1 MTEIEVEKRFPER
14 IKMLRGEMR
23 YAEFGV
29 ICGNI
34 SAKMIRNY
42 EEGTSEPTRQKLI
55 QIATGYN
62 EHIAPDKKISIGWLT
77 AGEGE
82 MYLDPIATAAIQAR
96 KDLTQEGVI
105 QEGVILST
113 IEPGQP
119 EKKKKVLKQRL
130 NGQNITEADKKLT
143 KLLDLTVKVL
153 QSDTPYNP
161 ALSANIK
168 AFAEAVDNESKLIDV
183 TDKLAAM
190 DKRLAELEKNQQGGA
205 SATA

>member
-1 MTEIEVEKRFPER
+1 MLEIKVEKKFSER
-14 IKMLRGEMR
+14 LKKLRGDMPSG
-23 YAEFGV
+23 EFGAL
-29 ICGNI
+29 CGKI
-34 SAKMIRNY
+34 SGRMIERY
-42 EEGTSEPTRQKLI
+42 EAGGSEPTRQKLI

-62 EHIAPDKKISIGWLT
+62 EHIAPDKKISIGWLV
-77 AGEGE
+77 AGEGD